1 MILRAVAALVLVCAV
16 ARADA
21 QKPWAQGVSAEKQAK
36 ALALYDE
43 GNKRV
48 AQDDCVGALVKY
60 SAALESWD
68 HPAIHYNAALCF
80 AKLGRELDAYNAF
93 EASLKFG
100 PEPLGNEH
108 FVNAGTQMA
117 QLHDKI
123 AELAVRC
130 SQEKAE
136 VRLDGE
142 LVTACP
148 GSGTKRALVGS
159 HHLVAAKPQ
168 YETDTR
174 DIVLHSG
181 VNELEITLKPLPGR
195 RLVRRWDTWKPW
207 AIAAGGAAIAAAGGG
222 LMYAARQFDF
232 NTWVTQNCNA
242 ANMYCQAMPQVIAD
256 KRSEWNRE
264 KTENAIGI
272 GAVAIGGAALVAG
285 VAMIYLNQ
293 GRMVE
298 VVPTAS
304 AEHAG
309 VTLVFQY

>member
-1 MILRAVAALVLVCAV
+1 MLCCAI

-21 QKPWAQGVSAEKQAK
+21 PKPWAAGVSPQRQSRALELYDQGNQRVAEDDCIG
-36 ALALYDE
+36 ALA
-43 GNKRV
+43 
-48 AQDDCVGALVKY
+48 KY
-60 SAALESWD
+60 AAALEYWD
-68 HPAIHYNAALCF
+68 HPAIHYNEALCQL
-80 AKLGRELDAYNAF
+80 KLGRELEAYNAF
-93 EASLKFG
+93 EAALKFG

-108 FVNAGTQMA
+108 FVNAGQ
-117 QLHDKI
+117 QLASLHEKI
-123 AELAVRC
+123 AELAVSC
-130 SQEKAE
+130 SQERAE

-148 GSGTKRALVGS
+148 GSATKRTLVGP

-174 DIVLHSG
+174 EVVLHAG
-181 VNELEITLKPLPGR
+181 KNELAITLRPLPGK

-207 AIAAGGAAIAAAGGG
+207 AIAAGGAAVAAAGGG
-222 LMYAARQFDF
+222 LMYLARRLDLDA
-232 NTWVTQNCNA
+232 WVAQNCTT
-242 ANMYCQAMPQVIAD
+242 ANMYCAAMPQVLAD

-264 KTENAIGI
+264 KTENALGI
-272 GAVAIGGAALVAG
+272 GAVVAGGAALVAG
-285 VAMIYLNQ
+285 AAMIYLNQ

-298 VVPTAS
+298 VMPSVG